1 MKISPSSSRLLPWA
15 GAILLSVTV
24 ALGIIET
31 TRLSLEHNY
40 KVALETEATRRGFE
54 VMAQTM
60 NGNVMGAVSALGLVD
75 QPIKRVA
82 RGEIPL
88 NTPVVMES
96 LQAIGKSYEANGAY
110 IVNPDGTIKSSWD
123 TIGVPLT
130 GVDVKFRPYF
140 QIAMQGKQNIYAAI
154 GTTTGMRSLYFAAPL
169 YGEVSADAPIIGAVV
184 ARLGLERVDSV
195 LRAWSGPALLLS
207 PQDLVFASTRDKWI
221 ESMAGQ
227 CNPERLEA
235 IRKLKQFG
243 RVFDSGTP
251 KTLPFNLTRDI
262 VSIENHRYA
271 VARAPLQWN
280 DPNGPWTLVLL
291 GNLDK
296 LMPASLRTK
305 IGLTSGLLML
315 TLSAAFLIWRQR
327 LRHANQ
333 ERQQAQAALAKS
345 EELYRSVFENVPLGI
360 MYYDQHGIVTDL
372 NENFAQIIGAPREK
386 IVGFNLPQQL
396 RDENLR
402 QAILASLDGQTRYYE
417 GDYLSVTGGKL
428 TPLRAFCQPI
438 VTPGGKV
445 LGGVSIFE
453 DFTEKK
459 RAEEALRDSKERL
472 NLTLAATG
480 IGIWERDLH
489 QHTLIWDKAT
499 QYILGLSD
507 DDLSNQGKIFLDR
520 VHPDDLE
527 RMREQ
532 TRQAIEGTRD
542 YHTEFRV
549 IWPDASMHVVA
560 TRAVVLRDE
569 VGAATRMIGACW
581 DITDTKQREHLALL
595 GSEVGDALTS
605 LKPIQE
611 RLQQCVEGLVRQLD
625 AALARIWTLNS
636 AEDMLEMQASAGIH
650 THTDGMRSRI
660 PLGEYK
666 IGRIAHEARLRFSN
680 QVSVEPDVDDQE
692 WVRQHGLVSFVGHP
706 LIVED
711 RVVGV
716 MAFFSRFRLNPD
728 TVHALAGIAKTI
740 AVAIDRDRAERELEQ
755 AREAAEAA
763 TRAKSAFLANMSHE
777 LRTPMNAILGYSEM
791 LMEEAEDQ
799 GQEDFIPDLQK
810 IHTAGKHLLGLINEI
825 LDLSKIEAGK
835 MDLYLESFDVAG
847 MINDVASTL
856 KPLVEKNAN
865 TIQVHLAPELGAM
878 HADLTKVRQSLFNLL
893 SNASKFTQKGT
904 ITLDAAP
911 LFRDDA
917 RWIVFCV
924 ADTGIGMTPEQI
936 DRLFQPF
943 VQADASTSRKYG
955 GTGLGMTITQYFT
968 KMMGGEISVASEPGA
983 GTTFT
988 IMLPAEVKIQPPAPV
1003 PQPEAAEP
1011 KFLPGLNT
1019 ILVIEDDPGA
1029 RDLLTRFLT
1038 KEGYRVETASGG
1050 QAGLRLAREL
1060 HPDVITLD
1068 VMMPGMDGWT
1078 VLSELKADPE
1088 LADIPVVMLTI
1099 VDDKNLGYALGAAD
1113 YLTKP
1118 IQRDRML
1125 AVLEKYCHP
1134 GEPSMVLVVED
1145 DPETR
1150 EVIRRLLEKTGIEV
1164 MEAENG
1170 RVALERLAER
1180 QPGLIL
1186 LDLMMPEMD
1195 GFQFVDHL
1203 RQHEAWR
1210 AIPIVVVTAKDLTGE
1225 DRLRLNGYVAEI
1237 IQKDAKG
1244 QEELLAEVSKMVK
1257 NRLKKGALKT
1267 GKESA

>member
-1 MKISPSSSRLLPWA
+1 MKISPSSRRLLRWL

-24 ALGIIET
+24 ALGIIEA
-31 TRLSLEHNY
+31 TRLSLEHDY
-40 KVALETEATRRGFE
+40 QDDLETEVTRRGFE

-60 NGNVMGAVSALGLVD
+60 DGNVMGAVSALGLVD
-75 QPIKRVA
+75 QLIKRVA

-88 NTPVVMES
+88 DTPVVMES
-96 LQAIGKSYEANGAY
+96 LQAIGQSYEANGAY
-110 IVNPDGTIKSSWD
+110 IVNSDGIIKSSWD

-140 QIAMQGKQNIYAAI
+140 QIAMQGKMNIYAAI
-154 GTTTGMRSLYFAAPL
+154 GTTTGRRSLYFAAPVH
-169 YGEVSADAPIIGAVV
+169 GEVSANAPIIGAVV

-207 PQDLVFASTRDKWI
+207 PQDLVFASTCEEWI
-221 ESMAGQ
+221 ECLAGGLT
-227 CNPERLEA
+227 PERLKS
-235 IRKLKQFG
+235 IRTLKQFG
-243 RVFDSGTP
+243 KVFDRGTP
-251 KTLPFNLTRDI
+251 RTLPFDLTSDI

-271 VARAPLQWN
+271 VARTPLKWN

-291 GNLDK
+291 GDLDK
-296 LMPASLRTK
+296 LMPASRRTL
-305 IGLTSGLLML
+305 IGLTSGVLML
-315 TLSAAFLIWRQR
+315 SLSAAFLIWRQR
-327 LRHANQ
+327 LQHANR
-333 ERQQAQAALAKS
+333 ERQRAEAAL
-345 EELYRSVFENVPLGI
+345 
-360 MYYDQHGIVTDL
+360 
-372 NENFAQIIGAPREK
+372 RE
-386 IVGFNLPQQL
+386 
-396 RDENLR
+396 
-402 QAILASLDGQTRYYE
+402 
-417 GDYLSVTGGKL
+417 
-428 TPLRAFCQPI
+428 
-438 VTPGGKV
+438 
-445 LGGVSIFE
+445 
-453 DFTEKK
+453 
-459 RAEEALRDSKERL
+459 SKERL
-472 NLTLAATG
+472 ELTLGATG
-480 IGIWERDLH
+480 IGIWERDLR
-489 QHTLIWDKAT
+489 QHTLSWDNAT
-499 QYILGLSD
+499 QDILGLSSEE
-507 DDLSNQGKIFLDR
+507 LSNQREIFLER
-520 VHPDDLE
+520 LHPDDLE
-527 RMREQ
+527 RLREE
-532 TRQAIEGTRD
+532 TRQAIAGTRD
-542 YHTEFRV
+542 YITEYRV

-569 VGAATRMIGACW
+569 QEAATRMIGACW
-581 DITDTKQREHLALL
+581 DITDTKQREQLALL

-611 RLQQCVEGLVRQLD
+611 RLQLCVEGLIHQLD
-625 AALARIWTLNS
+625 AALARIWILNKTG
-636 AEDMLEMQASAGIH
+636 DMLKMQASAGIH

-660 PLGEYK
+660 PLGQYK
-666 IGRIAHEARLRFSN
+666 IGRIAQEALVRFSN
-680 QVSVEPDVDDQE
+680 QVSAEPDVDDQE

-706 LIVED
+706 LIVEG

-716 MAFFSRFRLNPD
+716 MAFFSRTKLNPD

-740 AVAIDRDRAERELEQ
+740 AVAIDRDRAERELEL
-755 AREAAEAA
+755 AREAAEVA

-791 LMEEAEDQ
+791 LMEDAEDQ
-799 GQEDFIPDLQK
+799 GQEDFIPDLKK

-835 MDLYLESFDVAG
+835 MDLFLESFDVAG
-847 MINDVASTL
+847 MIYDVASTL
-856 KPLVEKNAN
+856 KPLVEKNTN
-865 TIQVHLAPELGAM
+865 QLQVHLATDLGTM

-893 SNASKFTQKGT
+893 SNASKFTQNGT

-911 LFRDDA
+911 VARDGGKWIEFR
-917 RWIVFCV
+917 VT
-924 ADTGIGMTPEQI
+924 DTGIGMTPEQI

-955 GTGLGMTITQYFT
+955 GTGLGMTITQHFT

-988 IMLPAEVKIQPPAPV
+988 VLLPGEVKSEPVAPV
-1003 PQPEAAEP
+1003 HQPEAGEP

-1019 ILVIEDDPGA
+1019 VLVIEDDPGA

-1038 KEGYRVETASGG
+1038 KEGYRVETAAGG
-1050 QAGLRLAREL
+1050 EAGLRLAREL

-1068 VMMPGMDGWT
+1068 VMMPGLDGWA

-1099 VDDKNLGYALGAAD
+1099 VDNKNLGYALGAAD

-1118 IQRDRML
+1118 IQRDRLL
-1125 AVLEKYCHP
+1125 AILKKYCP
-1134 GEPSMVLVVED
+1134 PPEPATVMVVED
-1145 DPETR
+1145 DLETQ
-1150 EVIRRLLEKTGIEV
+1150 EVIRRLLEKAEIQV
-1164 MEAENG
+1164 VVAENG
-1170 RVALERLAER
+1170 RVALERLAEN

-1195 GFQFVDHL
+1195 GFQFVDHV
-1203 RQHEAWR
+1203 RQHKAWS
-1210 AIPIVVVTAKDLTGE
+1210 AIPIVVVTAKDLTAA

-1257 NRLKKGALKT
+1257 TRLQKSPKKN
-1267 GKESA
+1267 